1 MIQDLKTLNDA
12 SLDIMRTADAV
23 LPYFGYYV
31 RLSLQL
37 VIW

>member
-1 MIQDLKTLNDA
+1 VIHDLKTLNDA
-12 SLDIMRTADAV
+12 LLDIMRTADAV
-23 LPYFGYYV
+23 LPHLGYYV